1 MKARWAGF
9 ATLGFLCCFLAGCGP
24 SSEESTAKLKVGTV
38 DVIRVM
44 EERPE
49 TVDIRLEWASQAG
62 STYMEISEV
71 QDEAEAQALKA
82 EIDRR
87 SQAWQRRMDGFMEES
102 IQLVEKETAL
112 IARERGLDIVVVDN
126 PLTETLKYREGEDLT
141 LDVSLKLQGQ

>member
-1 MKARWAGF
+1 
-9 ATLGFLCCFLAGCGP
+9 
-24 SSEESTAKLKVGTV
+24 
-38 DVIRVM
+38 M

-71 QDEAEAQALKA
+71 KDQAEAKALSD

-102 IQLVEKETAL
+102 ILLVEKEAAVL
-112 IARERGLDIVVVDN
+112 ARERGLDIVLVDN